1 MINLKNQF
9 IYIFFSLII
18 FSGSF
23 LFVASNIQAQEA
35 SEKPKKEIKYR
46 KARALQS
53 STAKKMAK
61 VYEALE
67 RVNDVGDLDPD
78 METVTN
84 ILTELRND
92 SANLKSYDRSVMWNA
107 WGYVYFSDEKYDQAI
122 QAYEK
127 TISEPEVTIPI
138 RVQAL
143 LTMGQLYM
151 VQGNYR
157 KGVELILDWMS
168 EVETVTA
175 QSWGILGQAYF
186 QLEDY
191 KKSMSAIE
199 KAIQL
204 AEEVEGY
211 KPKENWYVLLAA
223 NIEELKTEIGEKDSL
238 LRQVDIYEILVN
250 LYPKKLYFIQ
260 LGGSYARLNRERD
273 YMITLKAAHAKDFLN
288 KESEYLALT
297 QLLLLNENPYWA
309 AKVLVSGQNKK
320 ITIVDEKTKE
330 EKIVPVVKDTEK
342 NLRLLADA
350 WRMAQE
356 INEAIPVLERAAKLA
371 KDGEPY
377 VLLGNLYLS
386 EDRIDDAVTAIK
398 LGLKKGKIEGKKLSQ
413 VYLTLG
419 QAYFELQEFDE
430 ARKQFR
436 IAARDKDKKIKGT
449 ANNWLKYTENEEI
462 RVKNLALRR
471 DYIQNSS

>member
-1 MINLKNQF
+1 MITLKNQF

-186 QLEDY
+186 QLEDH

-204 AEEVEGY
+204 AE
-211 KPKENWYVLLAA
+211 
-223 NIEELKTEIGEKDSL
+223 
-238 LRQVDIYEILVN
+238 
-250 LYPKKLYFIQ
+250 
-260 LGGSYARLNRERD
+260 
-273 YMITLKAAHAKDFLN
+273 
-288 KESEYLALT
+288 
-297 QLLLLNENPYWA
+297 
-309 AKVLVSGQNKK
+309 
-320 ITIVDEKTKE
+320 
-330 EKIVPVVKDTEK
+330 
-342 NLRLLADA
+342 
-350 WRMAQE
+350 
-356 INEAIPVLERAAKLA
+356 
-371 KDGEPY
+371 
-377 VLLGNLYLS
+377 
-386 EDRIDDAVTAIK
+386 
-398 LGLKKGKIEGKKLSQ
+398 
-413 VYLTLG
+413 
-419 QAYFELQEFDE
+419 
-430 ARKQFR
+430 
-436 IAARDKDKKIKGT
+436 
-449 ANNWLKYTENEEI
+449 
-462 RVKNLALRR
+462 
-471 DYIQNSS
+471 